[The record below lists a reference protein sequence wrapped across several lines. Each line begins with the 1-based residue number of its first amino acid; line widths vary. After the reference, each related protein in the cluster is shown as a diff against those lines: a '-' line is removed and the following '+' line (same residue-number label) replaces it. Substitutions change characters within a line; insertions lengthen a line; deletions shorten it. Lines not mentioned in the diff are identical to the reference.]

1 MAKKAMFKNAQGVNY
16 FIPFVLIATLYL
28 LWGLAHG
35 MLDVLNKH
43 FQEAFY
49 MSKAQSGFVQFS
61 VYIGY
66 FVMSLPAGMIMR
78 KVGYKRGLLTG
89 LLIFAI
95 GALLFIPAS
104 LINSPY
110 PFLVALFILAC
121 GLCIVENGA
130 HPCATGMGPE
140 AFSEQRINIAAAFN
154 GVGWIVGPLLGTALI
169 LNGTGSSFDLAKPYI
184 IVAVIVLLVAIVLA
198 FIKLPESEMAADA
211 ERSAIEAGSVTGSVW
226 EHKLF
231 IFALIAQFLY
241 VGAQTGIGSFFINY
255 AVEVDPAMTNE
266 VAGMLLSLG
275 CMGMFFIGRL
285 LSSLFMKWIRPGQL
299 LGLFGALGAA
309 CMIMV
314 LLQLGTAS
322 FFALFFSYFF
332 MAPMFPTIFA
342 LGVKGMG
349 GLTKKASSYLV
360 MCIVGGAV
368 FPICMGLVGKNSMS
382 HGFILPLV
390 SFVFIAYFGIKHSLT
405 GKTHVHMS

>member
-1 MAKKAMFKNAQGVNY
+1 MFKNAQGVNY

-43 FQEAFY
+43 FQEAFD

-66 FVMSLPAGMIMR
+66 FIMSLPAGVIMR
-78 KVGYKRGLLTG
+78 KIGYKRGLMTG
-89 LLIFAI
+89 LLIFAF

-104 LINSPY
+104 FINSPY
-110 PFLVALFILAC
+110 PFFVALFILAC
-121 GLCIVENGA
+121 GLCIIENGA

-140 AFSEQRINIAAAFN
+140 AYSEQRINIAAAFN
-154 GVGWIVGPLLGTALI
+154 GVGWIIGPLLGTALI
-169 LNGTGSSFDLAKPYI
+169 LNGTGASFDLAKPYI
-184 IVAVIVLLVAIVLA
+184 IVAAIVLVVAIVLA
-198 FIKLPESEMAADA
+198 FIKLPEAEMAADA
-211 ERSAIEAGSVTGSVW
+211 EQNAIDAGTVTGSVW

-231 IFALIAQFLY
+231 VFALIAQFLY
-241 VGAQTGIGSFFINY
+241 VGAQTGVGSFFINY
-255 AVEVDPAMTNE
+255 AVEVDPSMTNE
-266 VAGMLLSLG
+266 KAGMLLSLG

-299 LGLFGALGAA
+299 LGLFGALGTV
-309 CMIMV
+309 CMILV
-314 LLQLGTAS
+314 LLQLGSAS
-322 FFALFFSYFF
+322 FIALFLSYFF

-349 GLTKKASSYLV
+349 DLTKKASSYLV

-368 FPICMGLVGKNSMS
+368 FPICMGLLGKNTMS
-382 HGFILPLV
+382 LGFILPLI
-390 SFVFIAYFGIKHSLT
+390 SFAFIAFFGMMHAVAEKKQSALT
-405 GKTHVHMS
+405 E

>member
-1 MAKKAMFKNAQGVNY
+1 MFKNAKGVNY

-43 FQEAFY
+43 FQEAFD

-66 FVMSLPAGMIMR
+66 FVMSLPAGAVMR
-78 KVGYKRGLLTG
+78 KVGYKRGLMAG
-89 LLIFAI
+89 LLLFAF

-104 LINSPY
+104 FINSPY
-110 PFLVALFILAC
+110 PFFAALFILAC
-121 GLCIVENGA
+121 GLCIIENGA

-184 IVAVIVLLVAIVLA
+184 IVAAIVIVVAVVLA
-198 FIKLPESEMAADA
+198 FVKLPEAEMEAD
-211 ERSAIEAGSVTGSVW
+211 EEQNAIDAGTVTGSVW
-226 EHKLF
+226 GHKLF
-231 IFALIAQFLY
+231 VFALIAQFFY
-241 VGAQTGIGSFFINY
+241 VGAQTGVGSFFINY
-255 AVEVDPAMTNE
+255 ALEADPTMTSKT
-266 VAGMLLSLG
+266 AGLLLSVG
-275 CMGMFFIGRL
+275 CMGMFFVGRL
-285 LSSLFMKWIRPGQL
+285 LSSLFMKWIRPANL
-299 LGLFGALGAA
+299 LALFGALASL
-309 CMIMV
+309 CMV
-314 LLQLGTAS
+314 LVLMRLGTVS
-322 FFALFFSYFF
+322 FISLFLSYFF

-349 GLTKKASSYLV
+349 VHTKKASSLLV
-360 MCIVGGAV
+360 MTIVGGAV
-368 FPICMGLVGKNSMS
+368 FPICMGWIGNENIALGY
-382 HGFILPLV
+382 ILPLIG
-390 SFVFIAYFGIKHSLT
+390 FVFITVFGLLHTRKA
-405 GKTHVHMS
+405 